1 MPDTSFFF
9 YSIFFI
15 SGFKNK
21 IKNPKQF
28 MSSTNMPGVY
38 PEEAPVASGSKLT
51 SQVDERKSIF
61 PNLKW

>member
-1 MPDTSFFF
+1 
-9 YSIFFI
+9 
-15 SGFKNK
+15 
-21 IKNPKQF
+21 